1 MIMKISRSDV
11 VEYFKTEYDYY
22 VTVMEM
28 SNRPEGFDRI
38 ESAYNAIKRLQGVA
52 MFVSSVVNVDDLYE
66 LYKNKIQNYCN
77 NSI

>member
-1 MIMKISRSDV
+1 MKISRSDV

-22 VTVMEM
+22 VTVMGM
-28 SNRPEGFDRI
+28 SNKPEGFDRI

-52 MFVSSVVNVDDLYE
+52 MFASSVVNVDDLYE

-77 NSI
+77 NSV